1 MDKELIFKRLSDLNK
16 STVLLQA
23 SVNKYEPYDI
33 DHIYTADELEY
44 YDSLSYR
51 FEKCVELTLN
61 FFRTLELFFESK
73 QSDTLRDR
81 LLEMQKLEIID
92 DIDFWMEA
100 RLLRNKIAHAYL
112 PEEIRDIYKEIFS
125 SSIKIF
131 TTIDG
136 IKTFLSEKNKKGTDT
151 EVAEAVP
158 PRGENPERMDH

>member
-1 MDKELIFKRLSDLNK
+1 MEKDLIFKQLSDVK
-16 STVLLQA
+16 KTRDLLQA
-23 SVNKYEPYDI
+23 SVNKYEAYDI
-33 DHIYTADELEY
+33 EHIYTADELEY

-81 LLEMQKLEIID
+81 LLEMQKIEIIN

-112 PEEIRDIYKEIFS
+112 PEEIRDIYEEIFNCS
-125 SSIKIF
+125 KKIF
-131 TTIDG
+131 ATIDK
-136 IKTFLSEKNKKGTDT
+136 IENLLSKKIENNDT
-151 EVAEAVP
+151 
-158 PRGENPERMDH
+158 RDNNQ